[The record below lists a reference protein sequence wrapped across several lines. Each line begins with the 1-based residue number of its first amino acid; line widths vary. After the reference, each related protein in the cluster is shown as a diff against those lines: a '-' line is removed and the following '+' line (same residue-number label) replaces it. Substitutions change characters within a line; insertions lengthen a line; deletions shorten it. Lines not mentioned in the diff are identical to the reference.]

1 MRVDLTFE
9 IKKGRINVLINPEII
24 LICQKQQRLY
34 FHLRTIHHNPLPQSQ
49 FLRYCIPK
57 FCLVVQG
64 RLGLSAE
71 QLPFQKKKKKE
82 EPVVVFKHRDEVR
95 KRYHISSEFNF
106 NGAAN
111 RLEGF

>member
-1 MRVDLTFE
+1 MPKTTKTVFSFANHTPQCIASKPVPQILHSQILFGCSRE
-9 IKKGRINVLINPEII
+9 IRFISRAII
-24 LICQKQQRLY
+24 I
-34 FHLRTIHHNPLPQSQ
+34 S
-49 FLRYCIPK
+49 
-57 FCLVVQG
+57 
-64 RLGLSAE
+64 
-71 QLPFQKKKKKE
+71 KKKKKE